1 MAQKHIEEVLK
12 SSGLPEDQL
21 KALKELPEDH
31 PDFKTDEYVAPIRTN
46 VETQVKNDPKF
57 YEGLN
62 KENLPKEFVQKLE
75 AEQYGRSAAIVRGN
89 MLKAVGMSEKDFADL
104 GEEGKKIDV
113 FTPAFVKKL
122 SEGKV
127 GDKELQAK
135 LIEANQKIADME
147 AEAPKTA
154 EKFKS
159 EYEAKILDFQFHN
172 AVLTNLASVP
182 GLKAPAKYLTADVTS
197 QLKSKYAF
205 EIGDA
210 GTVELRQK
218 DKPTLKVLTDNGT
231 KELTLAGAIGQI
243 LETDDLVDKKKATT
257 TTTTTTKV
265 NGEDGKGLT
274 MSKNVNDKV
283 SKRLAEDAKLGGQ

>member
-1 MAQKHIEEVLK
+1 MAQNHLEEVLK
-12 SSGLPEDQL
+12 ATGLPEDQV
-21 KALKELPEDH
+21 KALVELPADH
-31 PDFKTDEYVAPIRTN
+31 PDFKTDGYVAPIRTN

-62 KENLPKEFVQKLE
+62 KDNLPKEFVQKLE
-75 AEQYGRSAAIVRGN
+75 AEQYGRSASIVRTN
-89 MLKAVGMSEKDFADL
+89 MLKAVGLSDKDFADL

-127 GDKELQAK
+127 GDKELQNK
-135 LIEANQKIADME
+135 LIEANNKIAEME

-154 EKFKS
+154 EKYKG
-159 EYEAKILDFQFHN
+159 EYEAKITDFQFS
-172 AVLTNLASVP
+172 AGVLTQLASVQ
-182 GLKAPAKYLTADVTS
+182 GLKAPAKYLAADLTN
-197 QLKSKYAF
+197 QLKAKYAF
-205 EIGDA
+205 EIVDGQ
-210 GTVELRQK
+210 VELRQK

-231 KELTLAGAIGQI
+231 KELTLAGAIDQI
-243 LETDDLVDKKKATT
+243 LTAEDLVDKKKATT

-265 NGEDGKGLT
+265 ETGAGGLK

-283 SKRLAEDAKLGGQ
+283 NKRLAEDAKFETK